1 MAVPRTQRGQALVD
15 YSVIILLV
23 AALVVL
29 GIVLMGGQM
38 LAVLRWTAQTLQI
51 T

>member
-1 MAVPRTQRGQALVD
+1 MAVRRTQRGQALVD

-23 AALVVL
+23 AALVAL
-29 GIVLMGGQM
+29 GIVLLGGQM
-38 LAVLRWTAQTLQI
+38 LAVLHWTAQTLEI